1 MPRPV
6 VVAILVSA
14 VAVMMSTG
22 SRQTSGLFLEPITRE
37 LGSGREIFGLAMAIG
52 TLINGLPVM
61 GMLTDRFGARRILGI
76 GGAIYGVGLFLM
88 TRWVTELGVIS
99 SFGILQGIA
108 QGTTTYVV
116 VIGAV
121 GRLVPDEQRSRVFGI
136 LTAMG
141 SAGFL
146 VMPTLSQ
153 LWMDQWGWKV
163 ALTIQAGL
171 VLSIVALSLGLPA
184 REAQPQA
191 AHQALVPEMPMLA
204 FIREG
209 LKQPSYLLLIA
220 GFFVC
225 GFHVSFIGVHL
236 PVYLSDHGLSH
247 IRGVALALIGAF
259 NLIGSLSFGWLGDR
273 WPRRYLLSLIYG
285 SRGVLLALFFLLPV
299 TFVSTVLFSSLMG
312 LVWLA
317 TVPLTS
323 GIVARFFGSRYLATM
338 YGIVFFS
345 HQLGGFLG
353 AWLPGRIY
361 DGYGHYDLIFYAAVA
376 LGLFGFL
383 IHFPIRER
391 SFPIH
396 LEAAQAA

>member
-1 MPRPV
+1 MPRSV
-6 VVAILVSA
+6 VVAIIVSA
-14 VAVMMSTG
+14 IAVMMSSG
-22 SRQTSGLFLEPITRE
+22 ARQTSGLYLEPITGE
-37 LGSGREIFGLAMAIG
+37 LASGREIFGLAMAIG

-76 GGAIYGVGLFLM
+76 GGAIYGAGLFLM
-88 TRWVTELGVIS
+88 TAWVSEWGVIS

-116 VIGAV
+116 VFGAV
-121 GRLVPDEQRSRVFGI
+121 GRLIPDEQRSRVFGV

-146 VMPTLSQ
+146 IMPTLSQ
-153 LWMDQWGWKV
+153 LWIDQWGWKTSL
-163 ALTIQAGL
+163 AIQGVL
-171 VLSIVALSLGLPA
+171 VLSIVALSLGLPSRDA
-184 REAQPQA
+184 GPKA
-191 AHQALVPEMPMLA
+191 AHRALAEDMPMLSY
-204 FIREG
+204 IREG

-225 GFHVSFIGVHL
+225 GFHVAFIGVHL
-236 PVYLSDHGLSH
+236 PVFLSDHGLGQ

-259 NLIGSLSFGWLGDR
+259 NLVGSLSFGWLGDR
-273 WPRRYLLSLIYG
+273 LPRRYLLSVIYG
-285 SRGVLLALFFLLPV
+285 GRGVLLALYFILPV
-299 TFVSTVLFSSLMG
+299 TLVSTVLFSSLMG
-312 LVWLA
+312 LLWLA

-345 HQLGGFLG
+345 HQIGGFLG

-361 DGYGHYDLIFYAAVA
+361 DIYGNYDLLFYASVA
-376 LGLFGFL
+376 LGLYGFL
-383 IHFPIRER
+383 IHIPIREK

>member
-6 VVAILVSA
+6 VVAIIVSA
-14 VAVMMSTG
+14 FAVMMSTG
-22 SRQTSGLFLEPITRE
+22 TRQTSGLFLDPITRD

-52 TLINGLPVM
+52 TLINGLPIM

-76 GGAIYGVGLFLM
+76 GGVIYGAGLFLM
-88 TRWVTELGVIS
+88 TRWVSEWGVIT
-99 SFGILQGIA
+99 SFGILLGLA

-121 GRLVPDEQRSRVFGI
+121 GRLVPDQQRSRVFGI

-153 LWMDQWGWKV
+153 LWIDRWDWQT
-163 ALTIQAGL
+163 ALTIQAVL
-171 VLSIVALSLGLPA
+171 VLSIVLLSLGLPA
-184 REAQPQA
+184 RKPEVQS
-191 AHQALVPEMPMLA
+191 AHHALAPEMPMLSY
-204 FIREG
+204 IREG
-209 LKQPSYLLLIA
+209 LKQSSYRLLIA

-225 GFHVSFIGVHL
+225 GFHVSFISVHL
-236 PVYLSDHGLSH
+236 PVYLTDYGLDH

-273 WPRRYLLSLIYG
+273 LPRRWLLSLIYG
-285 SRGVLLALFFLLPV
+285 GRGILLSLFFILPV
-299 TFVSTVLFSSLMG
+299 TALTTVLFSSLLG
-312 LVWLA
+312 LLWLA

-323 GIVARFFGSRYLATM
+323 GIVARFFGPRYLSTM

-353 AWLPGRIY
+353 AWFPGRIY
-361 DGYGHYDLIFYAAVA
+361 DIYGHYDLIFYIAIA

-383 IHFPIRER
+383 IHFPIKEQAFPMQRE
-391 SFPIH
+391 
-396 LEAAQAA
+396 AVQAA